1 MAPQKPW
8 AWKSFKESLAD
19 PKYASFLPDL
29 LMLGD
34 DPYRIFEYY
43 NSKDNSID
51 AFSDALMALE
61 IYKPAFRVPKLKLAH
76 TRILW
81 KRLAEWNA
89 RLCPC
94 GFYMQKCKDH
104 RCDEYHCP
112 NVFCNWCP
120 CNKDAYDEIPPSRR
134 WLFVVFL
141 MLSFDC
147 GDEERPRQFA
157 PRESNDQFDIS
168 IGKFMRDPSPDKPC
182 LCRFFL
188 ENICYFL
195 TDLDKIPGLKTM
207 QQHQGVMCSL
217 VSYVKARFAH
227 RRWPN
232 QERDLAEFVK
242 LLHIYRN

>member
-1 MAPQKPW
+1 MAPQKHRGR
-8 AWKSFKESLAD
+8 KHTGKDQE
-19 PKYASFLPDL
+19 
-29 LMLGD
+29 
-34 DPYRIFEYY
+34 
-43 NSKDNSID
+43 SKDQESKVRQAI
-51 AFSDALMALE
+51 
-61 IYKPAFRVPKLKLAH
+61 KRKLAKK
-76 TRILW
+76 LW
-81 KRLAEWNA
+81 QQEREKSRTQKEATHSVYGATHQPDVDELTAAN
-89 RLCPC
+89 LCPC
-94 GFYMQKCKDH
+94 GFLMQKCKDH

-168 IGKFMRDPSPDKPC
+168 IGKFMRDPSPDNPC
-182 LCRFFL
+182 ECRFFL

-195 TDLDKIPGLKTM
+195 GDLVKLPGLKTM

>member
-1 MAPQKPW
+1 MAPLKPW
-8 AWKSFKESLAD
+8 AWKSFKEFLAD
-19 PKYASFLPDL
+19 PKFESFLPEL
-29 LMLGD
+29 AKLGE
-34 DPYRIFEYY
+34 DPCLIFEYY

-51 AFSDALMALE
+51 AFSDALMELQTM
-61 IYKPAFRVPKLKLAH
+61 KPAH

-89 RLCPC
+89 RLCRC
-94 GFYMQKCKDH
+94 GFLMQKCKDH

-112 NVFCNWCP
+112 NEFCNWCQ
-120 CNKDAYDEIPPSRR
+120 CNKDAYDEIPLSRR

-195 TDLDKIPGLKTM
+195 NDLDKQPGLKTM

-217 VSYVKARFAH
+217 VSFVNAKLAH